1 MEMKEDEKITLSKE
15 LQEQMIRFFLKT
27 SVPRKKREQEKA
39 ELLSENK
46 TDRRNEDEQKEH
58 K

>member
-1 MEMKEDEKITLSKE
+1 MKEDEKITLSKE